1 MLVVMVTASPL
12 QIFPSSIVVPE
23 VSVTSTDTVG
33 GVFTVIVTE
42 LVLVQLLASVT
53 VTVYEVV
60 VVGETLIEDVM
71 SPVLHIT
78 VG

>member
-1 MLVVMVTASPL
+1 MVTGSPL
-12 QIFPSSIVVPE
+12 QIFPSSGVVPDI
-23 VSVTSTDTVG
+23 SVTSTDTVG

-60 VVGETLIEDVM
+60 VVGETLIADVM
-71 SPVLHIT
+71 SPVLHST